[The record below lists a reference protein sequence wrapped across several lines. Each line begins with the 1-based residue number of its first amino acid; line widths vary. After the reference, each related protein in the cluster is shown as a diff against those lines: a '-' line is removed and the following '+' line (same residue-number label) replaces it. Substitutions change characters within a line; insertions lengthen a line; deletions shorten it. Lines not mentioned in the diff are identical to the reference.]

1 MTTAGLRARRDVQR
15 RTVAV
20 LAVATILG
28 GLGSGAA
35 FSAGSLLI
43 VEVTGRTALSGLS
56 STMVAVGAALAGIPL
71 ARFAATQGRRI
82 ALSVGNLI
90 AALGAVIIIAS
101 SIAAL
106 GWLLI
111 AGFAVLG
118 VASAVQLQSR
128 FAAAD
133 LALPE
138 HRARDLSLV
147 VWSITVGAV
156 TGPNLIGLGHGV
168 ESWLG
173 IPELSGVF
181 VFTLGAQLLS
191 AVLVLTALRPDP
203 LHEARR
209 LREQVADTAPPART
223 ESAPFTTS
231 RRGGESVHTP
241 AQLRDRRESKNQ
253 AMVIAIIALAHA
265 VMVGLM
271 AMTPVHLVEHGGSFS
286 LVGIT
291 ISLHIAG
298 MYALSPVA
306 GYATGRFGAVPVIVV
321 GFALLAFSALG
332 TAVGGA
338 SVLIIQ
344 TSLVLL
350 GLGWCAV
357 TVAGAVLLTEITP
370 LAQRAKRQ
378 GQSDSI
384 MNAAGA
390 AFGAVSGVIF
400 ANGGFPLLSLVA
412 GIAVGIGVFCMMQ
425 LIAIPGGGASRT
437 HTDSRESG

>member
-1 MTTAGLRARRDVQR
+1 MTTGGLRGRRGVQR

-43 VEVTGRTALSGLS
+43 VEVTGSTALSGLS

-71 ARFAATQGRRI
+71 ARFAVVRGRRI
-82 ALSVGNLI
+82 ALSAGNLI
-90 AALGAVIIIAS
+90 AALGAVIIIWS
-101 SIAAL
+101 SVAEM
-106 GWLLI
+106 GGVLI

-156 TGPNLIGLGHGV
+156 TGPNLIGLGSGV
-168 ESWLG
+168 EAWLG

-181 VFTLGAQLLS
+181 VFTFGAQVLS
-191 AVLVLTALRPDP
+191 AVLVLLGLRPDP
-203 LHEARR
+203 LLEARR
-209 LREQVADTAPPART
+209 LRERAGENIPLARAG
-223 ESAPFTTS
+223 SAHDPHVI
-231 RRGGESVHTP
+231 GEGAGSGTP
-241 AQLRDRRESKNQ
+241 AQPLGHGEPKMQ
-253 AMVIAIIALAHA
+253 GVVIAIIALAHA

-291 ISLHIAG
+291 ISLHVAG
-298 MYALSPVA
+298 MYALSPLA

-321 GFALLAFSALG
+321 GFALLGLSALG
-332 TAVGGA
+332 TATGGA
-338 SVLIIQ
+338 SVVIIQ

-400 ANGGFPLLSLVA
+400 AYGGFPILSLVA
-412 GIAVGIGVFCMMQ
+412 GVAVGIGVFCITR
-425 LIAIPGGGASRT
+425 LTPVRGHYASRT
-437 HTDSRESG
+437 HVDSRDSG